1 MKFILIGLEIG
12 SEVVIKL
19 QISRTIIVNAKAVK
33 IAKDRSN
40 SNVELEICKAAN
52 ELAMLILCETSKSDA
67 IFFKEGKG
75 NGWHTESQC
84 IDSNPYQMARNT
96 CFLAFWIFLGCSS
109 ALVQSDL
116 APRNS

>member
-1 MKFILIGLEIG
+1 MRLRSLCISLLAERHASLVKTSPLLHIKFILIRLEIG

-19 QISRTIIVNAKAVK
+19 QISRTIVVIAKAVK

-67 IFFKEGKG
+67 IFFKEG
-75 NGWHTESQC
+75 
-84 IDSNPYQMARNT
+84 
-96 CFLAFWIFLGCSS
+96 
-109 ALVQSDL
+109 
-116 APRNS
+116 